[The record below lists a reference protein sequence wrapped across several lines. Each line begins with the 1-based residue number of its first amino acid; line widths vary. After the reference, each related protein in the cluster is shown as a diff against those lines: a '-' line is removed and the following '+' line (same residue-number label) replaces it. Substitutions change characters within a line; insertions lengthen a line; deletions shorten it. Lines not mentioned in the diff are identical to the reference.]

1 MTSPNESQDKIL
13 SNKQI
18 KYLRGIGHKL
28 SPLVL
33 VGKEGL
39 SESLVA
45 AVAAELD
52 NHELIKVKI
61 GNNSGVDKK
70 HAAAFLPQSTS
81 SFLVQLIGK
90 TLLLY
95 RENPERDKE
104 NRIKLPK
111 SEQMRD

>member
-1 MTSPNESQDKIL
+1 MTTADESPNNVL

-18 KYLRGIGHKL
+18 KYLRGLGHKL

-39 SESLVA
+39 SKSLVA
-45 AVAAELD
+45 ALDTELD

-61 GNNSGVDKK
+61 GNNSDVDKK
-70 HAAAFLPQSTS
+70 QAANFLPQATS
-81 SFLVQLIGK
+81 SILVQLIGK

-95 RENPERDKE
+95 RKNPKRAKE
-104 NRIKLPK
+104 KRICLPK
-111 SEQMRD
+111 T